1 MIKPQLNPPCAGW
14 KRDLPGPNEPP
25 EVAPT
30 LRECAPNYLDDT
42 YLELSRRSSA
52 VRGLLVLTPVFLCP
66 LLFGLV
72 FRISDA
78 IGHAINSGP
87 SQSWTGLI
95 IWMCATFLIGWYSVF
110 LFVKADVLP
119 PRDLP
124 IRFNRARRRIYVYDF
139 HMVWWNPFTRW
150 YVTTASYPWD
160 DVRAELWEQWGVTSG
175 GGLMIKWGV
184 SLAIVKPGTNDVIE
198 RFHLS
203 TYNHDLDNLW
213 AYVCTYMQQGPQALP
228 PCDIEPR
235 DANDVPAYNL
245 ALRWAPRVEW
255 PEAMDWE
262 SRSSEY
268 SRGLEGR
275 GEGR

>member
-1 MIKPQLNPPCAGW
+1 MSG
-14 KRDLPGPNEPP
+14 D
-25 EVAPT
+25 
-30 LRECAPNYLDDT
+30 YLGADST
-42 YLELSRRSSA
+42 SSVGTVFISA
-52 VRGLLVLTPVFLCP
+52 VFLTWFSFHMYRL
-66 LLFGLV
+66 
-72 FRISDA
+72 
-78 IGHAINSGP
+78 
-87 SQSWTGLI
+87 
-95 IWMCATFLIGWYSVF
+95 
-110 LFVKADVLP
+110 DVSP

-124 IRFNRARRRIYVYDF
+124 IRFNRARRRIYVYGF

-160 DVRAELWEQWGVTSG
+160 DVRAEVWEQWGATSG

-184 SLAIVKPGTNDVIE
+184 SIAIVKPGTNDVIE

-203 TYNHDLDNLW
+203 TYNHDLDNVW

-255 PEAMDWE
+255 PEEMDLE
-262 SRSSEY
+262 SRSSGD
-268 SRGLEGR
+268 SGVLEGR
-275 GEGR
+275 G